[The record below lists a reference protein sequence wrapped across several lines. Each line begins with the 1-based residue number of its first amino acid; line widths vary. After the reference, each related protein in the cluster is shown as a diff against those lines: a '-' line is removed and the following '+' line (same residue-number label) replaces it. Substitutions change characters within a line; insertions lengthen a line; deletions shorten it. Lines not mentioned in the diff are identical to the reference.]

1 MKPETIVYIH
11 GKGGSAVEAKHYRPL
26 FPSRTVVGF
35 DYHAETPWDAKA
47 EFAAFFASLQTQ
59 PRSVILIANSIGAY
73 FSMCA
78 GIERWIDK
86 AYFISPVVD
95 MEALIADM
103 MLWANVTEDDLRE
116 RGVIRTDFGE
126 DLSWNY
132 LFYVRAHP
140 ITWNVPTDIVYGSAD
155 SLVKRADVTNFAETH
170 HARLT
175 VMDGGEHWFHT
186 PEQMRFLDAWIAA
199 S

>member
-1 MKPETIVYIH
+1 MQTTVIYIH
-11 GKGGSAVEAKHYRPL
+11 GKGGDAAEAEHYKLL
-26 FPSRTVVGF
+26 FPSCSVVGF

-47 EFAAFFASLQTQ
+47 EFAAYFAALNVH

-73 FSMCA
+73 YSMHA
-78 GIERWIDK
+78 GIDRWVET

-103 MLWANVTEDDLRE
+103 MRWTGATEDDLR
-116 RGVIRTDFGE
+116 RQGVIRTDFGE
-126 DLSWNY
+126 DLSWDY
-132 LFYVRAHP
+132 LSYVRAHP
-140 ITWNVPTDIVYGSAD
+140 VEWNAPTEILYGSAD
-155 SLVKRADVTNFAETH
+155 SLVTRKAITDFAQAH

-186 PEQMRFLDAWIAA
+186 PEQMRFLDAWITK
-199 S
+199 